1 MSNYF
6 DAYEAVDELIDDVNT
21 EYYEECY
28 DSIYGELCRRVEEG
42 ELSLEDAEILND
54 AAANKYLVEKCG
66 KGCKEPKKEM
76 EPNAERRKNLKK
88 ATIGVGA
95 TGAVVG
101 TGIAAHIT
109 GVDKKAVAGM
119 KSIASTAREHLPK
132 LKKKPNGGKV
142 GDAALK

>member
-42 ELSLEDAEILND
+42 ELSLEDAEILNE
-54 AAANKYLVEKCG
+54 AASNKYLVEKCG

-76 EPNAERRKNLKK
+76 EPNAEKRKNIKKVALGVAATGAAVGAGVAAHKTGLDKKVFNGAKSIAATAKSKLPNLKK
-88 ATIGVGA
+88 T
-95 TGAVVG
+95 
-101 TGIAAHIT
+101 
-109 GVDKKAVAGM
+109 
-119 KSIASTAREHLPK
+119 
-132 LKKKPNGGKV
+132 PNGGKV
-142 GDAALK
+142 GDASLT